1 MYGSGE
7 LVYNPLTDV
16 YLGGGMR
23 NLISMVCVMVTA
35 DIWVYRVYRCL
46 FH

>member
-1 MYGSGE
+1 MVVASWYII
-7 LVYNPLTDV
+7 LYDPDV